1 MSEWS
6 QPASVPATGHAA
18 VGFVVGQRFPD
29 GSKPDHV
36 RIEYQDKHS
45 DEPRFAVVRRES
57 AGQQVEDT
65 PSEFARFW
73 TPENREIRVA
83 ELYGA
88 MAVEVDDNE

>member
-6 QPASVPATGHAA
+6 HPASIPATGHAA
-18 VGFVVGQRFPD
+18 VGFVVGQRWPD
-29 GSKPDHV
+29 GRKPERV

-45 DEPRFAVVRRES
+45 DEPRFAVVQRES

-65 PSEFARFW
+65 PSDSTRFW
-73 TPENREIRVA
+73 KPDGTELRVA

-88 MAVEVDDNE
+88 MPVEADK

>member
-6 QPASVPATGHAA
+6 QPASIPATGHAA
-18 VGFVVGQRFPD
+18 VGFVVGQRWPD
-29 GSKPDHV
+29 GRKPECV

-45 DEPRFAVVRRES
+45 DEPRFAVVQRES

-73 TPENREIRVA
+73 TPDGNEVRVA
-83 ELYGA
+83 ELHGA
-88 MAVEVDDNE
+88 MPVENDQ